1 MTLYICGNSHT
12 RALRAGAIALE
23 KEEGADPMV
32 VFPLGT
38 ADNEA
43 EPFSA
48 IEDGKVVLTNRRFRK
63 KLKQFFDV
71 STFEPEHRWGIC
83 LGNHNYRILRSDM
96 WETAA
101 PSWLGQTDKTPISEA
116 LFDRIVDEDQKH
128 IRAFFDQLIETG
140 VRPFV
145 ISAPWPVRPNPE
157 TTELKLPPETILAI
171 DSRSRT
177 LFADWLSD
185 RGISLVTPPGGTDD
199 ADGFLK
205 PKYAKGGE
213 DPYHANDSYGR
224 LMMRKVLAHEGKPAT
239 TSNPVPRR
247 A

>member
-1 MTLYICGNSHT
+1 MTLYVCGNSHT
-12 RALRAGAIALE
+12 RALRAGASALE
-23 KEEGADPMV
+23 QEEGAEPMV

-71 STFEPEHRWGIC
+71 SAFEQEHRWGIC
-83 LGNHNYRILRSDM
+83 LGNHNYRVFRHEGWLN
-96 WETAA
+96 AA
-101 PSWLGQTDKTPISEA
+101 PSWLGVTGKTPVSED
-116 LFDRIVDEDQKH
+116 LFARIVAEDQKH
-128 IRAFFDQLIETG
+128 IRAFFDQLISTG

-157 TTELKLPPETILAI
+157 TTELKLPLPMLRAIDTRARVLFAEWLSKRGLAI
-171 DSRSRT
+171 
-177 LFADWLSD
+177 
-185 RGISLVTPPGGTDD
+185 VTPPAETADE
-199 ADGFLK
+199 DGFLK
-205 PKYAKGGE
+205 PEYAKGGD
-213 DPYHANDSYGR
+213 DPYHGNNTYGR
-224 LMMRKVLAHEGKPAT
+224 LMMRKVLAHEAKVAPLKPIA
-239 TSNPVPRR
+239 RQ